1 MGMKVCVF
9 SPSLYSLP
17 WLRFLCA
24 KARLPSS
31 SGHLAGSSPP
41 PPHCRHATSQPSFIH
56 DCGDSSQTF
65 PSHENSVLLDDASE
79 APPLSALRGLCPPPC
94 VLHIRSHRP
103 LSSSLPGTKV
113 GHPTPHH
120 HLLPSEAFPT
130 TSRENGSSDVR
141 TALASCYQT
150 ARCRQ
155 GSPSL
160 FLPF

>member
-1 MGMKVCVF
+1 MKVCVF

-17 WLRFLCA
+17 WLCFLCA

-41 PPHCRHATSQPSFIH
+41 PPHCCHAPSQPSFIH

-65 PSHENSVLLDDASE
+65 PSHENSVLLDDASD
-79 APPLSALRGLCPPPC
+79 APSSVCSPRTLPPAPC
-94 VLHIRSHRP
+94 VLHSRGHRP
-103 LSSSLPGTKV
+103 LSSSLSETKV

-141 TALASCYQT
+141 AALASCYQT